1 MVKTK
6 LEMDFLDDQ
15 NKNHRIS
22 MADPRADLS
31 DVEVFEAMDTLL
43 AAGIFQSR
51 NGSLVDKVG
60 ARIVTTT
67 VDEMTV

>member
-15 NKNHRIS
+15 NKNYRIS
-22 MADPRADLS
+22 INEPRADIT
-31 DVEVFEAMDTLL
+31 DMEVFAVMDTLL
-43 AAGIFQSR
+43 GAGIFQSR
-51 NGSLVDKVG
+51 NGDLVEKVG
-60 ARIVTTT
+60 ARVVTTT

>member
-15 NKNHRIS
+15 NKNYRIS
-22 MADPRADLS
+22 INEPRADIT
-31 DVEVFEAMDTLL
+31 DMEVFAAMDTLL
-43 AAGIFQSR
+43 GAGIFQSR
-51 NGSLVDKVG
+51 NGDLVEKVG
-60 ARIVTTT
+60 ARVVTTT